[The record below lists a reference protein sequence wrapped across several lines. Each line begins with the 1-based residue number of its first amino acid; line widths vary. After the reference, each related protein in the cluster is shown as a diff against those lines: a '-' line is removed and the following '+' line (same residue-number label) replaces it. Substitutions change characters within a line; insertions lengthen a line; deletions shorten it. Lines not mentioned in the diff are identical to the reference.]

1 MTAPKKL
8 RILIRGGGD
17 LASGVALRL
26 HRAGW
31 DVLICELPAP
41 LTVRRLVSF
50 SEAVYAN
57 RCRVEE
63 VDGVRVSNPVE
74 TLAELSRGNIP
85 VIVDPGAR
93 AMEWFAPDVLIDGRM
108 LKTAPELAHPAA
120 MLSIGLGPGFVAGGN
135 CHAVIETKR
144 GPFLGRVI
152 WNGSAEPDS
161 GLPEKVAS
169 FTGERVLRADADG
182 IFISAASIGTHVDAG
197 DVIGWIGASAV
208 RAPFSGVIRGLVHDG
223 LTVSQKLKI
232 GDVDPR
238 DDPLI
243 SRLVSDKS
251 LAIGG
256 AVLEAIL
263 SFGPLRGFW

>member
-1 MTAPKKL
+1 MATPAMM

-31 DVLICELPAP
+31 DVLVCELPAP

-50 SEAVYAN
+50 SEAVYST
-57 RCRVEE
+57 RCQVEE
-63 VDGVRVSNPVE
+63 VYGVRVSNPGE
-74 TLAELSRGNIP
+74 TFAELSLGNIP
-85 VIVDPGAR
+85 VIVDPEAR
-93 AMEWFAPDVLIDGRM
+93 AREWFAPDVLIDGRM
-108 LKTAPELAHPAA
+108 LKAAPELPHPAA
-120 MLSIGLGPGFVAGGN
+120 KLSIGLGPGFSAGEN

-152 WNGSAEPDS
+152 WSGSAEPDS
-161 GLPEKVAS
+161 GLPEKVANYS
-169 FTGERVLRADADG
+169 GERVLRAEADG
-182 IFISAASIGTHVDAG
+182 VFISAASLGTHVDAG
-197 DVIGWIGASAV
+197 EVIGWIGTSAV
-208 RAPFSGVIRGLVHDG
+208 HAPFSGVIRGLVHDG
-223 LTVSQKLKI
+223 LPVRRKLKI

-251 LAIGG
+251 LAVGG

-263 SFGPLRGFW
+263 SFGPLREYW